1 MREVII
7 KKNESGQ
14 RLDKFL
20 LKYLDRANNSFVYK
34 MLRKKNIVLNDK
46 KATGNEKIAIGDSVK
61 MYFADETFEKFTSIP
76 VKQNI
81 RTGYSLDV
89 IYEDEDIILI
99 NKPVG
104 VLSQKADI
112 HDISIN
118 EILIEYMLN
127 KGCITQEELQ
137 TFRPSVTNRLD
148 RNTSGL
154 ICAGKSLCGL
164 QILSSIFKD
173 RSISK
178 YYLAI
183 VNGRVQSSQ
192 TIDGYL
198 LKDEKTNKVTI
209 SNNGVGDF
217 IQTSYEP
224 IKYLDDLTLLRVK
237 LITGKTHQI
246 RAHLASIGHPLV
258 GDRKY
263 GNSSRNELLKKKHHI
278 NNQMLHSY
286 EIIFPEMGDEF
297 KHLSNASFKAR
308 IPDDWP
314 IKDN

>member
-46 KATGNEKIAIGDSVK
+46 KATGNEKIEIGDSVK

-81 RTGYSLDV
+81 KTGYSLDV
-89 IYEDEDIILI
+89 IYEDEDILLI

-263 GNSSRNELLKKKHHI
+263 GNSSRNELLKKKYHI

>member
-263 GNSSRNELLKKKHHI
+263 GNSSRNELLKKKYHI

-286 EIIFPEMGDEF
+286 EIIFSEMGDEF

>member
-81 RTGYSLDV
+81 KTGYSLDV
-89 IYEDEDIILI
+89 IYEDEDILLI

-263 GNSSRNELLKKKHHI
+263 GNSSRNELLKKKYHI

>member
-263 GNSSRNELLKKKHHI
+263 GNSSRNELLKKKYHI